1 MTASDIRSM
10 IAAGIA
16 EAMKFQTAAAAPAV
30 IEPPAKGK
38 RTLSPEQKAKMAE
51 GRKRAAAAKADAP
64 ATVVIDAPAK
74 AAKPAKVRKAWEVNV
89 RVAKKNGQP
98 GVSVTVGPFSAWA
111 YKGDEAR
118 MKDMLSAINGV
129 FRNDDECKAMW
140 TAVRNAFNGL

>member
-30 IEPPAKGK
+30 IEAPAKGK

-74 AAKPAKVRKAWEVNV
+74 AEKPAKVRKAWEVNV

-140 TAVRNAFNGL
+140 AAVRNAFNGL

>member
-1 MTASDIRSM
+1 M

-30 IEPPAKGK
+30 IEAPAKGK

-74 AAKPAKVRKAWEVNV
+74 AEKPAKVRKAWEVNV

-140 TAVRNAFNGL
+140 AAVRNAFNGL